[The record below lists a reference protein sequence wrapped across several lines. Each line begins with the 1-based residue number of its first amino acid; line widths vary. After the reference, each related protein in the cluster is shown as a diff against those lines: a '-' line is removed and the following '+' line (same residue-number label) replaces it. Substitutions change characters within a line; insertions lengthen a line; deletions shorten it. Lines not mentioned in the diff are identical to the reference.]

1 MSATTAKANEVR
13 TAKYLFDVEFDRAGR
28 FGDLS
33 GNALAAIA
41 DAEKVSFRQGFD
53 AAKQEAEQKSAD
65 ILNRIATEMHL
76 IVGRLAA
83 TETRLEREAV
93 DVAHAIALQLAPA
106 LIARQPLAEIEALV
120 LDVLSH
126 VRAAPHVAV
135 RVAPDMAER
144 AGARLKK
151 IAEERGFSN
160 RLVILPE
167 PSLKQDD
174 CLVEWADGGVS
185 RDTAAIAQRI
195 SLAIEN
201 YLGAP
206 ANAPKA
212 TENEK

>member
-1 MSATTAKANEVR
+1 MTAVTTKAP
-13 TAKYLFDVEFDRAGR
+13 AKYLFDVEFGTNSR

-33 GNALAAIA
+33 GNARAAIA
-41 DAEKVSFRQGFD
+41 EAEKTAFRNGFE
-53 AAKQEAEQKSAD
+53 AAKKEAEQRCAAQLEK
-65 ILNRIATEMHL
+65 IATDMHL
-76 IVGRLAA
+76 VIGRLAA
-83 TETRLEREAV
+83 LEMRLEREAV
-93 DVAHAIALQLAPA
+93 DVAAAVARQLAPA

-135 RVAPDMAER
+135 RVSPEMAER
-144 AGARLKK
+144 AGERLKK
-151 IAEERGFSN
+151 IAEERGFAN

-167 PSLKQDD
+167 ASLKGDD

-195 SLAIEN
+195 GQAIEN
-201 YLGAP
+201 YLGAS

-212 TENEK
+212 TENEQ

>member
-1 MSATTAKANEVR
+1 MTATTAKASEVR
-13 TAKYLFDVEFDRAGR
+13 PSKYLFDVEFGRTGR

-33 GNALAAIA
+33 GNALAAVA
-41 DAEKVSFRQGFD
+41 EAEKVSFRQGFE
-53 AAKQEAEQKSAD
+53 AAKQEAEQKTAD
-65 ILNRIATEMHL
+65 VLNRIATEMHL
-76 IVGRLAA
+76 IVGRLAV
-83 TETRLEREAV
+83 TETRLEREAI
-93 DVAHAIALQLAPA
+93 DVAHAIATQLAPA

-135 RVAPDMAER
+135 RVSPEMAER
-144 AGARLKK
+144 AGERLKK
-151 IAEERGFSN
+151 IAEERGFAN

-167 PSLKQDD
+167 ASLMADD

-195 SLAIEN
+195 GQAIEN
-201 YLGAP
+201 YLGAS

-212 TENEK
+212 TENEQ